1 MEDGEEED
9 TEAGEQEEERQ
20 QEVKL
25 KEGGIKK
32 EREDIASKEDGK
44 QDKSAK
50 EKEQERDFASKA

>member
-32 EREDIASKEDGK
+32 EREDISSKEDGK